1 MSDYYLQSGRAAPV
15 KIQESAAFWP
25 STIQHLTRRRSTAAW
40 PRARFGRLDQRGA
53 LDHAAD
59 IVTM

>member
-25 STIQHLTRRRSTAAW
+25 STIQHL
-40 PRARFGRLDQRGA
+40 
-53 LDHAAD
+53 HAAALNRRVAEFASAGW
-59 IVTM
+59 INAARWTA